1 MRRLFSALLAGTVL
15 LLMGLVLGAPA
26 ATAAGAAKP
35 GQVIVS
41 LTFDGGYKGQ
51 DIAGTILANQQMAGT
66 FYVNSGYIGYPAY
79 MSLDQ
84 LRGLSRQ
91 RHEIG
96 GSSTLNNDLS
106 KLPVEEARKQVCD
119 DRATLD
125 RLGFRVTSFAYP
137 LGADTAEVRRLVS
150 QCGYNSARDV
160 SGLYNSV
167 TDCSD
172 CPAAETIPPTNDFR
186 IRTSE
191 NSTRLE
197 LLKAR
202 VSLAEVSGGGWVPLV
217 FRHICVCPAKGDD
230 AITPSDLTVFVKWL
244 SERPATTQVRTVDQV
259 AGGDFKSV
267 KGQPLARFLPAASG
281 SGPSGRP
288 LSSAPAW
295 SFWGLE
301 IGQTQLI
308 ALGLLLTFTIV
319 LTYRAAARGN
329 RYGRSAHQ
337 P

>member
-1 MRRLFSALLAGTVL
+1 VRRLFSALLAGAL
-15 LLMGLVLGAPA
+15 LLFLGSSAANASVAPR
-26 ATAAGAAKP
+26 K

-51 DIAGTILANQQMAGT
+51 DIAGTILASHQIAGT
-66 FYVNSGYIGYPAY
+66 FYVNSGYIGFPAY

-91 RHEIG
+91 GHEIG
-96 GSSTLNNDLS
+96 GASTQNNDLS
-106 KLPVEEARKQVCD
+106 KLPIAEAAKQVCD

-137 LGADTAEVRRLVS
+137 RGADTVGVRRAVS

-160 SGLYNSV
+160 SGLHNSA
-167 TDCSD
+167 TDCGD
-172 CPAAETIPPTNDFR
+172 CPVAETIPPTNDFR

-191 NSTRLE
+191 NATTLE
-197 LLKAR
+197 VLKAR
-202 VSLAEVSGGGWVPLV
+202 VTSAESGGGGWVPLG
-217 FRHICVCPAKGDD
+217 FRFVCVCPSKGAE
-230 AITPSDLTVFVKWL
+230 AITPSELTAFVSWL
-244 SERPATTQVRTVDQV
+244 SDRPPGTTDVRTVDRV
-259 AGGDFKSV
+259 VGGGYKIV
-267 KGQPLARFLPAASG
+267 KGQADARLVPPDGSSPGQPA
-281 SGPSGRP
+281 RP

-301 IGQTQLI
+301 IGQSQLI
-308 ALGLLLTFTIV
+308 ATGLLLTLTVV
-319 LTYRAAARGN
+319 LTYRAAARRN
-329 RYGRSAHQ
+329 RYERTARQ